1 VFNVA
6 KTTLNKVKP
15 LSAVDHKKLGLN
27 KVALLALY
35 RYMALSRLL
44 DERMMRLQRQGR
56 IGFYGTASGEEAA
69 VVGSAYA
76 LKAEDWVFPALRQ
89 GAAAL
94 MRGMPLEVF
103 VAQCIGNALDV
114 AKGRQMPVHY
124 AYRQVNFVSWSSCIA
139 TQLPHAVGMAYA
151 AQLKRDP
158 VVALAYL
165 GDGAS
170 SEGDF
175 HVAMNFAGVFKLP
188 VVFFCQ
194 NNQWAISVPLAH
206 QTASTSIAVKAEGY
220 GFEGVQV
227 DGNDVL
233 SVYEVTKKAVE
244 RARSGQGPTLV
255 EAVTYRMGSHSS
267 SDDPTRYRSEEERQ
281 AWGAKDP
288 IERLRLYLVEHK
300 LWSGG
305 DEKALQQTL
314 NDEVSQ
320 AIQQA
325 ESAPPLAPETLFTDV
340 YDTPPPSL
348 EKQAQKQLAYLEKR
362 NER

>member
-1 VFNVA
+1 MG
-6 KTTLNKVKP
+6 KTDKRTQP
-15 LSAVDHKKLGLN
+15 LSVKDHAALGLRDDD
-27 KVALLALY
+27 LLQMY
-35 RYMALSRLL
+35 RYMRLSRLL

-69 VVGSAYA
+69 VVGSAAA
-76 LKAEDWVFPALRQ
+76 LHPEDWVFPALRQ

-124 AYRQVNFVSWSSCIA
+124 AYRAANFVSWSSCIA

-151 AQLKRDP
+151 ARLKGD
-158 VVALAYL
+158 AAIAMAYM
-165 GDGAS
+165 GDGAT

-175 HVAMNFAGVFKLP
+175 HVALNFAGVYKTP

-194 NNQWAISVPLAH
+194 NNQWAISVPLKQ
-206 QTASTSIAVKAEGY
+206 QTASASIAAKAQGY

-233 SVYEVTKKAVE
+233 KVYEVTRKAVE
-244 RARSGQGPTLV
+244 KARAGDGPTLI

-267 SDDPTRYRSEEERQ
+267 SDDPTRYRPDEELT
-281 AWGAKDP
+281 AWQQKDP
-288 IERLRLYLVEHK
+288 LPRFFAYLKGKWLWDEGQEEK
-300 LWSGG
+300 LLT
-305 DEKALQQTL
+305 DL
-314 NDEVSQ
+314 NEQITQ
-320 AIQQA
+320 AIKTA
-325 ESAPPLAPETLFTDV
+325 EAAPPLATETLFTDV
-340 YDTPPPSL
+340 YATPPPRL
-348 EKQAQKQLAYLEKR
+348 RQQAKAQLAFLKSHPPTPT
-362 NER
+362 